1 MKSLFLRIFLWFC
14 CGSIVLLLVVGTG
27 FVLDSP
33 AAAAAAPWWRLGQGA
48 IVSAGRVAVDSYE
61 RGGVVE
67 VDRYFETLARDTG
80 LRVALYDESGRVL
93 AGSALPATGKP
104 GSELLAGPMG
114 QLVVQ
119 PLRGVSGVR
128 LTGAQGKA
136 YGFTAVMP
144 RRELRGV
151 WSRTFLISF
160 LLTSGLLCYLLARHL
175 TAPVVHLRGLT
186 SRFSSGD
193 LSARVTMPSLLDRKD
208 EVGGLARDFNRMA
221 ARTET
226 LLNAQR
232 RLIADVSHELR
243 SPLTRLSL
251 ALGLIRRR
259 GDSVSPTSMARMERE
274 VQRLNTLIGQLL
286 TLSRL
291 EALDQPPPMEPIDL
305 SALVQEIA
313 IDAGFETTSSDRG
326 VRLVE
331 CAACTL
337 TGARDL
343 LRSAIENV
351 VRNALK
357 YTNPGTVVQIRL
369 TRPSGSG
376 VATIIVEDEGPGV
389 PPEDLAHIFEPFYRV
404 EQARERQSGGAGLGL
419 AITQQVVSLHG
430 GSVTVSNRETGGLA
444 LRIALAVDPVF

>member
-14 CGSIVLLLVVGTG
+14 GGTVVLLFVIGAG
-27 FVLDSP
+27 FLMDSP
-33 AAAAAAPWWRLGQGA
+33 GAMAAPWWRLGQGA
-48 IVSAGRVAVDSYE
+48 IVSAGRVAVERYE
-61 RGGVVE
+61 QGGAE
-67 VDRYFETLARDTG
+67 AAERYFRQLNQDTG
-80 LRVALYDESGRVL
+80 LRVALYDGNGRL
-93 AGSALPATGKP
+93 LSGSANSTPGTPLPD
-104 GSELLAGPMG
+104 LLAGPLDQLTILPIRGMG
-114 QLVVQ
+114 
-119 PLRGVSGVR
+119 GVR
-128 LTGAQGKA
+128 LTGAGGRP
-136 YGFTAVMP
+136 YGFVAVIP
-144 RRELRGV
+144 RRERFGG
-151 WSRTFLISF
+151 WSRTFLFTF

-175 TAPVVHLRGLT
+175 TSPVVHLRTLT
-186 SRFSSGD
+186 SRFSHGD
-193 LSARVTMPSLLDRKD
+193 LAARVTQPALLERKD
-208 EVGGLARDFNRMA
+208 EVGGLARDFNDMA
-221 ARTET
+221 ARIET

-259 GDSVSPTSMARMERE
+259 GDTVSPTSMARMERE
-274 VQRLNTLIGQLL
+274 VHRLNTLIGQLL

-305 SALVQEIA
+305 AALVQEIA

-331 CAACTL
+331 CAACTM

-369 TRPSGSG
+369 ARPSGSHT
-376 VATIIVEDEGPGV
+376 ATIVVEDEGPGV
-389 PPEDLAHIFEPFYRV
+389 PQEDLSHIFEPFYRV
-404 EQARERQSGGAGLGL
+404 QQARERQSGGAGLGL
-419 AITQQVVSLHG
+419 AIAQHVVSLHG
-430 GSVTVSNRETGGLA
+430 GSVSASNRVAGGLE
-444 LRIALAVDPVF
+444 LRITLAVDSVF

>member
-14 CGSIVLLLVVGTG
+14 GGTLVLLVAVGAG
-27 FVLDSP
+27 LMLDSP
-33 AAAAAAPWWRLGQGA
+33 GAVTAPWWRMGQGS
-48 IVSAGRVAVDSYE
+48 IVSAGRVSIERFE
-61 RGGVVE
+61 RGGAAE
-67 VDRYFETLARDTG
+67 AAQYLRQLNEDTG
-80 LRVALYDESGRVL
+80 LRSALYDARGVVL
-93 AGSALPATGKP
+93 CGDASSRLGTPL
-104 GSELLAGPMG
+104 SELLAAPVG
-114 QLVVQ
+114 QLILL
-119 PLRGVSGVR
+119 PLRGMGGVR
-128 LTGAQGKA
+128 LTGARGQV
-136 YGFTAVMP
+136 YGFVTVLP
-144 RRELRGV
+144 RRDRLGG
-151 WSRTFLISF
+151 WSRTFLLTF

-175 TAPVVHLRGLT
+175 TSPVVHLRT
-186 SRFSSGD
+186 VTARFSDGD
-193 LSARVTMPSLLDRKD
+193 LSARVTEPGLLERKD
-208 EVGGLARDFNRMA
+208 EVGILARDFNRMA
-221 ARTET
+221 SRIET

-259 GDSVSPTSMARMERE
+259 GDAVSPMSMARMERE
-274 VQRLNTLIGQLL
+274 VSRLNTLIGQLL

-291 EALDQPPPMEPIDL
+291 EALDQPPPMESIDL
-305 SALVQEIA
+305 AGLVQEIA

-369 TRPSGSG
+369 MRPSGG
-376 VATIIVEDEGPGV
+376 HAATIVVEDEGPGV
-389 PPEDLAHIFEPFYRV
+389 PSEDLAHIFEPFYRV

-419 AITQQVVSLHG
+419 AITQQVVGLHG
-430 GSVTVSNRETGGLA
+430 GSVSASNREAGGLE
-444 LRIALAVDPVF
+444 LRITLAVDPVF